1 MNTLTPL
8 DFSVIFAAMICLV
21 GAVFFVC
28 GRLWGP
34 FAARTATPPPP
45 PRPALA
51 LAPPPQVLP
60 APSAPVAFGGP
71 GGSYSELAAW
81 RMEQDMT
88 HDPDTST
95 TKLTAAIV
103 GGMELRDQID
113 DRAAGILNQ
122 MRHALAGDLAA

>member
-1 MNTLTPL
+1 
-8 DFSVIFAAMICLV
+8 
-21 GAVFFVC
+21 
-28 GRLWGP
+28 
-34 FAARTATPPPP
+34 
-45 PRPALA
+45 
-51 LAPPPQVLP
+51 
-60 APSAPVAFGGP
+60 VAFGGP

-113 DRAAGILNQ
+113 DRAAGILTQ
-122 MRHALAGDLAA
+122 MRRALTGDLAA